1 MASELSFFQIDG
13 NHNVV
18 LRPIGR
24 IERAARARAQCVTNL
39 ARRAVA
45 VPGIAETFGGDARE
59 LAEGAIALPV
69 HFEAGRNADVKEGV
83 PTG

>member
-1 MASELSFFQIDG
+1 M
-13 NHNVV
+13 
-18 LRPIGR
+18 
-24 IERAARARAQCVTNL
+24 
-39 ARRAVA
+39 
-45 VPGIAETFGGDARE
+45 PGIAETFGGDARE